1 MRAIS
6 LKITRPDNTAYCVSN
21 VARPYLSVGPPR
33 GGRRASY
40 KYVEA
45 IETFGECLSHAD
57 LSRAYERAGNRFIGT
72 IKLLPFVGFCF
83 NFLPLLGSLAKTF
96 LVLCE
101 SKSAEIM
108 GRRQG
113 DQNNNPQGGP
123 VAVPVHPLPGPSSGS
138 ASRSRQT
145 PDSGTKRSASTSTGS
160 VSKQL
165 RR

>member
-72 IKLLPFVGFCF
+72 F
-83 NFLPLLGSLAKTF
+83 
-96 LVLCE
+96 
-101 SKSAEIM
+101 
-108 GRRQG
+108 
-113 DQNNNPQGGP
+113 
-123 VAVPVHPLPGPSSGS
+123 
-138 ASRSRQT
+138 
-145 PDSGTKRSASTSTGS
+145 
-160 VSKQL
+160 
-165 RR
+165 